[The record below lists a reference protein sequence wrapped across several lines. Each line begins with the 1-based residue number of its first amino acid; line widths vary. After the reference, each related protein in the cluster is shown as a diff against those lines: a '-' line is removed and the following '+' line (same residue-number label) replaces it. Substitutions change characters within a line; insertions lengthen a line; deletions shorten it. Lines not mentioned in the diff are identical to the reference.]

1 MLTIPSVWLQLR
13 AVEVTNMNT
22 KKEAKKRGRPAKV
35 VEEIIVELPE
45 VFMSNP
51 LTWKI
56 KVVEEIIVE
65 LPEAPLR
72 AMIVG
77 VCNNPTW
84 LKARIDG
91 FSVNVKCPAQI
102 SKRLLGKEVDV
113 MLVNSDLEDY
123 YQYIP

>member
-35 VEEIIVELPE
+35 VEE
-45 VFMSNP
+45 
-51 LTWKI
+51 T
-56 KVVEEIIVE
+56 IVE